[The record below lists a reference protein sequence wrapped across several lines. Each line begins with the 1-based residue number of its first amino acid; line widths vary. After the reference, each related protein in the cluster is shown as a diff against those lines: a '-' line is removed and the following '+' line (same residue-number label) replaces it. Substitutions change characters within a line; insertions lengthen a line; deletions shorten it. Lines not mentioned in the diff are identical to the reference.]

1 MLLCIVKHV
10 AVNGV
15 NSNLL
20 FVGSILKM
28 YFILMVSDFGGMTFE
43 MDNKFKSDLAIYVC
57 TPEDVYKRQ
66 THRPISASF
75 S

>member
-1 MLLCIVKHV
+1 MLFFVNVVHRKPEKCGAKHV

-28 YFILMVSDFGGMTFE
+28 YFILYCKWEKCYNINCNTI
-43 MDNKFKSDLAIYVC
+43 LL
-57 TPEDVYKRQ
+57 
-66 THRPISASF
+66 
-75 S
+75 